1 MASTSPLLMAAKRSR
16 VTGTREAKTKTKAKT
31 QAWLVATDGFTY
43 QLNREV
49 TTVGKSSQSDF
60 QITTD
65 NTVSRLHLKILE
77 KNGVYVLRDLGST
90 NGTRL
95 NGKRVV
101 EPVTL
106 ETDDIIELGDNTR
119 LTFSNDVDAIWRR
132 SIEQV

>member
-1 MASTSPLLMAAKRSR
+1 MASTSPLLMTAKRSR
-16 VTGTREAKTKTKAKT
+16 VTGVREAKTKTR
-31 QAWLVATDGFTY
+31 AWLVATDGFTY
-43 QLNREV
+43 QLNRGV

-65 NTVSRLHLKILE
+65 NTVSRVHLKILE
-77 KNGVYVLRDLGST
+77 KDGDYVLHDLEST

-95 NGKRVV
+95 NGKRVF
-101 EPVTL
+101 EPVVL
-106 ETDDIIELGDNTR
+106 QTDDIIELGDNTR